1 MRSHR
6 KTISEKHYSYL
17 PKTSNNSN
25 VNQLMNGKTNV
36 GLSALETKK
45 PYEVADTLIR
55 LSNNS
60 WD

>member
-25 VNQLMNGKTNV
+25 VNQLMNGKTNAV
-36 GLSALETKK
+36 YLCSGILFSNEKESGAS
-45 PYEVADTLIR
+45 TLQHR
-55 LSNNS
+55 
-60 WD
+60 